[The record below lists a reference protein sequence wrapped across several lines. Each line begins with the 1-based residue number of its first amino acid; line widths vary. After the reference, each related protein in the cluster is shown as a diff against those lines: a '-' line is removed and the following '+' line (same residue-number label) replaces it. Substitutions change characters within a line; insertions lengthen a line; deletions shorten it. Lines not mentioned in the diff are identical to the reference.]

1 VINKSVF
8 RQYDIRGIVEKELT
22 GDNTKLIGYYLG
34 LEIQRRTQ
42 KEAYVVIGYDIRKHS
57 YMLFESVISGLN
69 LSGCKVLNI
78 GLVATGV
85 NYFASYQEFD
95 ISVSKNESKIK
106 PDASIMITGSHNA
119 KKYNGFKTTIQNQPY
134 FADDLIKLYDDIKKN
149 ENITIPDNH
158 HFIEVDAK
166 SLYIDYMVN
175 QFKALKGFSE
185 KFVIDC
191 GNGMADTVITEIFD
205 KLNLNYT
212 ALYQNPD
219 GDFPNHHPDPS
230 NEKNLLDLKSHLK
243 DNINYGFAYD
253 GDADRIAVLTQKHN
267 IKGDILALLFSKTM
281 KNPVIIGEV
290 TYSQNVFDEINT
302 HGTTIMDKTG
312 YSNLRLKLQELN
324 ADLAAEVSGHI
335 FFNDRYYGYDD
346 AIYATFRV
354 LELIQAG
361 MRIDEEIDALPKIYT
376 SANIEV
382 EIEENKKFLL
392 MKKIEESLK
401 RLNRDFPII
410 IDINKIDG
418 LRINFEYGW
427 ALVRASNTNPILVTK
442 YEASTYATAMTYKNA
457 MEKLI
462 QKEIDELNSTS
473 S

>member
-1 VINKSVF
+1 
-8 RQYDIRGIVEKELT
+8 
-22 GDNTKLIGYYLG
+22 
-34 LEIQRRTQ
+34 
-42 KEAYVVIGYDIRKHS
+42 
-57 YMLFESVISGLN
+57 
-69 LSGCKVLNI
+69 
-78 GLVATGV
+78 
-85 NYFASYQEFD
+85 
-95 ISVSKNESKIK
+95 
-106 PDASIMITGSHNA
+106 
-119 KKYNGFKTTIQNQPY
+119 
-134 FADDLIKLYDDIKKN
+134 
-149 ENITIPDNH
+149 
-158 HFIEVDAK
+158 
-166 SLYIDYMVN
+166 
-175 QFKALKGFSE
+175 
-185 KFVIDC
+185 
-191 GNGMADTVITEIFD
+191 
-205 KLNLNYT
+205 
-212 ALYQNPD
+212 
-219 GDFPNHHPDPS
+219 
-230 NEKNLLDLKSHLK
+230 
-243 DNINYGFAYD
+243 
-253 GDADRIAVLTQKHN
+253 
-267 IKGDILALLFSKTM
+267 
-281 KNPVIIGEV
+281 
-290 TYSQNVFDEINT
+290 
-302 HGTTIMDKTG
+302 MDKTG